1 MFDPDYELFLSI
13 IEAGTISAAA
23 RARGLTTAA
32 VSKCLARLEQR
43 LSARL
48 VNRTTRR
55 LALTPAGQDLYE
67 TLLPLR
73 SSLAAVEER
82 ISGRHELIRGDLRLT
97 APTSFG
103 RMHLAPCLA
112 RFTEAYPDIELTI
125 DLSDSFVDLLTSP
138 YDAAIRIAVDVGSG
152 LIGHRL
158 MGSRRV
164 LCASPAYLARMGQPE
179 SLADLERHVLL
190 AAEGQ
195 LPWQIEGPEGQ
206 IAFHGRS
213 AVKTNSSEVARELA
227 TGGCGIALRSLWDV
241 AELLDCGKLVQ
252 VLPHYEGARQA
263 AIYLVHAPTPHISA
277 NIRALLAHL
286 REQFGDIEDMEYK
299 AESTLSA

>member
-13 IEAGTISAAA
+13 IDAGTISAAA

-32 VSKCLARLEQR
+32 VSKRLARLEQR

-112 RFTEAYPDIELTI
+112 RFTEAHPDIALTI
-125 DLSDSFVDLLTSP
+125 DLSDSFVDLLASP
-138 YDAAIRIAVDVGSG
+138 YDAAVRIAVNVGSG
-152 LIGHRL
+152 LVGHRL

-164 LCASPAYLARMGQPE
+164 LCAAPAYLMRQGAPQ
-179 SLADLERHVLL
+179 SLAELERHALL
-190 AAEGQ
+190 AAAGQ
-195 LPWQIEGPEGQ
+195 LPWQLEGPDGHIVFQ
-206 IAFHGRS
+206 GRS
-213 AVKTNSSEVARELA
+213 AIQTNSSEAVRELTA
-227 TGGCGIALRSLWDV
+227 GGCGIALRSLWDV
-241 AELLDCGKLVQ
+241 SDLLQSGDLVQ
-252 VLPHYEGARQA
+252 VLPEYEGAREA
-263 AIYLVHAPTPHISA
+263 AIYLVHAPMPQLPA
-277 NIRALLAHL
+277 NIAALLSFLKEHFT
-286 REQFGDIEDMEYK
+286 EG
-299 AESTLSA
+299 